1 MAEEKNDQDPKSPKS
16 KEGDSF
22 EEALDDH
29 TTETDKPTVSV
40 IKTGILEKPH
50 GAFGSWV
57 GRYYVLT
64 EDALCRFHRKAD
76 DDFFGKQIAKYILT
90 DVENVLLKQDDKR
103 VIHVDVAKHGQRV
116 LRAKT
121 IAEATKWKGAITAAV
136 NRAIM
141 EQKTQNP
148 NVMRRRRTVTGDFSG
163 LVFGRSAAVLPS
175 PFRLT
180 VSMSDG
186 QSSKGNSLVPDEEL
200 CVGIVEESHVFVIET
215 EDGGTGRVP
224 ARYFKDK
231 SKVEYVMEI
240 SYDDDGNEAEIKT
253 SNEDGTDS
261 FGRLLECK
269 LRFRWKNMT
278 DGVQGAKFHGL
289 LKIIVPSLAI
299 AYATHILR
307 QASAF
312 QGNEILMA
320 ILLVFGFGFIW
331 ASGAIKDLFRKAE
344 EPIRVCYVALLDD
357 DGEIGRRNAQKR
369 KELPPIFDAD
379 KILESL
385 HDDREDP
392 ANQARISVN
401 VPTPQ
406 RWLNCEPGDPR
417 LARVRWKFT
426 TKWREDQCI
435 DRILEIPH
443 TKYER
448 MKPIFQNF
456 YFSVDKSG
464 LHPVYIERPAQLEI
478 GNLKKAGLS
487 IGDFIFHYLWITE
500 YIWEIKFQGDQNAKT
515 LQILDLKGLSITL
528 VRGKTFEVIK
538 KMIKLFGMHWPE
550 RSFKA
555 FIVNAPFWFNG
566 IWGVVKQ
573 FVNKRTVEKFRVFS
587 SSSDSKFHKELLNYV
602 DAENLPVQYGGSN
615 PCKLDE
621 APLELEMKAYAHSV
635 VQKHNM
641 KMEEVAWRPDGR

>member
-1 MAEEKNDQDPKSPKS
+1 MAEVTKIPDSNDTNNIDEQ
-16 KEGDSF
+16 
-22 EEALDDH
+22 LDDH

-40 IKTGILEKPH
+40 IKTGMLEKPH
-50 GAFGSWV
+50 GYVGSWV
-57 GRYYVLT
+57 ARYYVLT
-64 EDALCRFHRKAD
+64 EDALCRFHRKDD
-76 DDFFGKQIAKYILT
+76 DDFFGKQIAKYMLT
-90 DVENVLLKQDDKR
+90 DVENIALKQDEKSI
-103 VIHVDVAKHGQRV
+103 IHIDIIKHGKRI
-116 LRAKT
+116 LRAKS

-136 NRAIM
+136 NRAKM
-141 EQKTQNP
+141 ALKTHNP
-148 NVMRRRRTVTGDFSG
+148 RKHARRRTVTGDFSG
-163 LVFGRSAAVLPS
+163 LVFGRSATVLPS

-180 VSMSDG
+180 VSMADG

-200 CVGIVEESHVFVIET
+200 CVGTVEKDHVFVVET
-215 EDGGTGRVP
+215 EDGGSGRVP
-224 ARYFKDK
+224 AKHFANKE
-231 SKVEYVMEI
+231 KVEYVMEI
-240 SYDDDGNEAEIKT
+240 AYDDEGNEAEIKT
-253 SNEDGTDS
+253 NNDDGTDS

-278 DGVQGAKFHGL
+278 NGVKAGKFQGFV
-289 LKIIVPSLAI
+289 KIIVPSLAI
-299 AYATHILR
+299 GYCTQILR
-307 QASAF
+307 EAGAF
-312 QGNEILMA
+312 QGQVILMA

-331 ASGAIKDLFRKAE
+331 ASGAINDIFRKE
-344 EPIRVCYVALLDD
+344 EDPIRVCYVALLDD
-357 DGEIGRRNAQKR
+357 NGEISRRNAQKR

-392 ANQARISVN
+392 ENQARISVN
-401 VPTPQ
+401 IPTPQ

-426 TKWREDQCI
+426 SKWREEQCI

-464 LHPVYIERPAQLEI
+464 IHPVYIERPAQLEI

-500 YIWEIKFQGDQNAKT
+500 YIWEVKFQGDENAKT
-515 LQILDLKGLSITL
+515 LQILDLKGLSISL

-555 FIVNAPFWFNG
+555 FIVNAPFWFNS
-566 IWGVVKQ
+566 IWGIIRN
-573 FVNKRTVEKFRVFS
+573 FLNKRTVEKFRVFS
-587 SSSDSKFHKELLNYV
+587 SSTDSKFHKELLNYV
-602 DAENLPVQYGGSN
+602 DAENLPERYGGTN
-615 PCKLDE
+615 PCKLAE
-621 APLELEMKAYAHSV
+621 SPLELEMKAYAHSV
-635 VQKHNM
+635 VKKNNM
-641 KMEEVAWRPDGR
+641 AMEEVTWRPSNR